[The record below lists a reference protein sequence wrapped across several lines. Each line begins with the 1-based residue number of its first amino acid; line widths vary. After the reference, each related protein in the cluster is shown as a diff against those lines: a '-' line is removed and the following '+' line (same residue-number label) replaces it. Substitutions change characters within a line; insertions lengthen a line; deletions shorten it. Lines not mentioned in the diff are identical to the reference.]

1 MGGVILLILKLLGCD
16 FFEEAGRGV
25 LILFIVVEFG
35 RWLLILLVIL
45 VGISFFF

>member
-1 MGGVILLILKLLGCD
+1 MGGVILLILRLLGCD
-16 FFEEAGRGV
+16 FFEEVGRGV

>member
-1 MGGVILLILKLLGCD
+1 MGGVILLILRLSGRD
-16 FFEEAGRGV
+16 FFEEVGREV
-25 LILFIVVEFG
+25 LILFIVVELG